1 MNNGLHANAESLG
14 INVESLRRD
23 DLDAF
28 FALRA
33 KTLSGFVAKEMS
45 KRINNPGGMDVA
57 EAFGMLS
64 G

>member
-1 MNNGLHANAESLG
+1 MNNGLNANAESLG

-28 FALRA
+28 FALRT

>member
-1 MNNGLHANAESLG
+1 MNNGLNANAELLG
-14 INVESLRRD
+14 IEVESQRRD

-28 FALRA
+28 FALGA
-33 KTLSGFVAKEMS
+33 KTLFGFIIKEMS

>member
-1 MNNGLHANAESLG
+1 MNNGLNANAELLG
-14 INVESLRRD
+14 IEVESQRRD

-28 FALRA
+28 FALGA
-33 KTLSGFVAKEMS
+33 KTLFGFIIKEMN
-45 KRINNPGGMDVA
+45 KRINNPGGTDFA

>member
-1 MNNGLHANAESLG
+1 MNNGLNANAELLG
-14 INVESLRRD
+14 IEVESQRRD

-28 FALRA
+28 FALGA
-33 KTLSGFVAKEMS
+33 KTLFGFIIKEMD
-45 KRINNPGGMDVA
+45 KRINNSGGTDFA